1 MELTVYLPH
10 LMSKP
15 KRELNLLR
23 VETPTLST
31 EDASTNSGGSFRSL
45 GLLPV
50 AVDFGAGFV
59 ALTSGLAFTFTFGS
73 GFGSGFL
80 GAFGFGFDFSFPNLG
95 RTMFVFWLVGVVVC
109 IRFILFIFCN
119 CYDSTV

>member
-15 KRELNLLR
+15 KRALNLLR

-59 ALTSGLAFTFTFGS
+59 GLTSGLAFTFGS

-80 GAFGFGFDFSFPNLG
+80 GAFGFGFDFSFPNFG
-95 RTMFVFWLVGVVVC
+95 RTMFVFWLVVVVVC
-109 IRFILFIFCN
+109 ICFILFIFCKLL
-119 CYDSTV
+119 